1 MFFSA
6 AGAYRLAPGTSP
18 LNQDPVMNRVA
29 RLVAFVVIAVGLTAC
44 ANPMAPSAKCSPKQ
58 GSACTNLDY
67 VNPNVDYVNPNV

>member
-1 MFFSA
+1 M
-6 AGAYRLAPGTSP
+6 T
-18 LNQDPVMNRVA
+18 RVA
-29 RLVAFVVIAVGLTAC
+29 RLVAFVVIAAGLSAC